1 MCFSGGTTTQT
12 NTLPSWASSDIQNG
26 LGSALNTYG
35 TSTFQNYP
43 GSLQA
48 TNDPSMAQAMG
59 GTASGSS
66 YVPGQVTAGSL
77 SGSDLSGYTNPYTQS
92 VIDSSMTNINRQLD
106 QTKQSEDGQAAM
118 SGAFGGDRAAIVNT
132 EADRNANDL
141 AAQTTSGL
149 EQAGYTNAQQMAT
162 QDLNRN
168 LSAQQTNVQSG
179 LQGAGLRLGAD
190 QQLYSEGAGV
200 TALNQAGI
208 NANNQQFREAQQ
220 YPLQMAQLQTGAIGQ
235 TSGALGDMLTRATT
249 APSTSTLGTIA
260 GLGTTATGLLGL
272 LGGTGSGSGS
282 STGLLGLGASGLSY
296 LGNQLGLTGGTSAGS
311 SLSSLNSGSLAG
323 SPSSIPGLGT
333 DTFFGTTGDTGSSV
347 SDFSGSDGNI
357 LSSFGLGS
365 FADGGLVDD
374 PGYVPVAATDGM
386 LTIDQSGNVLPDT
399 MERAALARS
408 NGAMMPLPSSSS
420 ATADGAGWSQP
431 STGSMGLLGYAD
443 GGQVIGVTPDGV
455 PIYGPSG
462 DEPVAAPIAMAQ
474 PQQGGL
480 AGYQVNPVP
489 PGGQIAM
496 PSAQGI
502 PGPAGYNTNL
512 SPTNTR
518 LPLASQDGYGDLD
531 ANLAAAGQAAMAP
544 PDGGGG
550 GIVGQPVSA
559 APVPAPDASASPPP
573 AADPASAAPAPALAA
588 PTDDTGTPDP
598 SLPIPPIP
606 PEGGAPVP
614 TRLQASADPS
624 APLPGG
630 QATPASSGSG
640 LAAMPAGRGNGLVA
654 QGMARG
660 TPSSAIASGSGN
672 SWAMPVLAAGLG
684 MLSSAGPSAAKMIGG
699 GLAGVQNLMEGR
711 QMQAQQQLRLA
722 QLQQTGAYQQG
733 MLANRAG
740 SNVIAQQRADTGT
753 DRQQSQAQVNDARAQ
768 QLQASAQAALAKAQR
783 AATPTTTT
791 AQLKQNAIDDLV
803 SQGVSPS
810 DAYQQ
815 VSGLAIQQQRVD
827 QQGNLGQQRIDQQGN
842 LGQQRI
848 DNQNTQFGQTQGLK
862 VQQQADLQA
871 QRQQQAQFHA
881 NDAENRGA
889 RAIMFAA
896 GQAGKTVTYAA
907 ALQAVRSGNN
917 NAGAAPIPA
926 ATPPVSGTAASSP
939 PPSAVASK
947 YHEGQIANGPNGK
960 RAIFTNG
967 VWQQIGNP

>member
-179 LQGAGLRLGAD
+179 LQGAGLRLSGD

-296 LGNQLGLTGGTSAGS
+296 LGNQLGLTGSTGGSTDWSGLTQGGGTDTSITDWSGLTGGTGDDTS
-311 SLSSLNSGSLAG
+311 SLSGL
-323 SPSSIPGLGT
+323 IP
-333 DTFFGTTGDTGSSV
+333 
-347 SDFSGSDGNI
+347 DG
-357 LSSFGLGS
+357 

-489 PGGQIAM
+489 PTMTAQPM
-496 PSAQGI
+496 PSQT
-502 PGPAGYNTNL
+502 GY
-512 SPTNTR
+512 S
-518 LPLASQDGYGDLD
+518 DLD
-531 ANLAAAGQAAMAP
+531 ASLAAAGQAALAP
-544 PDGGGG
+544 PDGGSGG
-550 GIVGQPVSA
+550 VVGQPDPSA
-559 APVPAPDASASPPP
+559 SAPAPASDATASPTP
-573 AADPASAAPAPALAA
+573 AADPANAAPAAAAA
-588 PTDDTGTPDP
+588 PADDTGTPDP

-606 PEGGAPVP
+606 PEGGAPPVP
-614 TRLQASADPS
+614 TRLQASADPG

-660 TPSSAIASGSGN
+660 TPSSAVASGSGN

-684 MLSSAGPSAAKMIGG
+684 MLSNAGPSAAKMIGG

-722 QLQQTGAYQQG
+722 QMQQTGAYQQG

-791 AQLKQNAIDDLV
+791 AQLKQNAINDLV

-848 DNQNTQFGQTQGLK
+848 DNQNTQFGQQQGLK

-881 NDAENRGA
+881 NDAEDRGA
-889 RAIMFAA
+889 RSIMYAA
-896 GQAGKTVTYAA
+896 AQTGKTVTYAT
-907 ALQAVRSGNN
+907 ALQSVRAGNTG
-917 NAGAAPIPA
+917 AGPAPAPGAAA
-926 ATPPVSGTAASSP
+926 ATPAAAPAGIQEGRTATGPDGT
-939 PPSAVASK
+939 
-947 YHEGQIANGPNGK
+947 
-960 RAIFTNG
+960 RMIFTTG
-967 VWQQIGNP
+967 RWQKMTGS

>member
-26 LGSALNTYG
+26 LGSALSTYG

-43 GSLQA
+43 GQLQA

-296 LGNQLGLTGGTSAGS
+296 LGNQLGLTGSTGGSTDWSGLTQGGGTDTSITDWSGLTGGTGDDTS
-311 SLSSLNSGSLAG
+311 SLSGL
-323 SPSSIPGLGT
+323 IP
-333 DTFFGTTGDTGSSV
+333 
-347 SDFSGSDGNI
+347 DG
-357 LSSFGLGS
+357 

-518 LPLASQDGYGDLD
+518 LPLPSQDGYGDLD
-531 ANLAAAGQAAMAP
+531 ASLAAAGQAAMAP

-550 GIVGQPVSA
+550 GVVGQPDPA
-559 APVPAPDASASPPP
+559 APVPASDASASTP
-573 AADPASAAPAPALAA
+573 AGDPASAAPAAAAAA
-588 PTDDTGTPDP
+588 PTDDAGTPDP

-606 PEGGAPVP
+606 PEGGAPPVP
-614 TRLQASADPS
+614 TRLQASADPG

-630 QATPASSGSG
+630 QATPASSSSG
-640 LAAMPAGRGNGLVA
+640 LAAMPAARGNGLVA
-654 QGMARG
+654 QAMARG
-660 TPSSAIASGSGN
+660 NPSSAVASGSGN

-684 MLSSAGPSAAKMIGG
+684 MLSNAGPSAAKMIGG

-722 QLQQTGAYQQG
+722 QMQQTGAYQQG

-791 AQLKQNAIDDLV
+791 AQLKQNAINDLV

-881 NDAENRGA
+881 NDAEDRGA

-896 GQAGKTVTYAA
+896 GQAGKTIPYGA
-907 ALQAVRSGNN
+907 ALQAVRSGN
-917 NAGAAPIPA
+917 AGAGPAPVPA
-926 ATPPVSGTAASSP
+926 AP
-939 PPSAVASK
+939 AVAPAAAPATTAGNQ
-947 YHEGQIANGPNGK
+947 EGRTATDKNGA
-960 RAIFTNG
+960 RMIFTNG
-967 VWQQIGNP
+967 VWQKMGGV

>member
-220 YPLQMAQLQTGAIGQ
+220 YPLQMAQLETGAIGQ

-489 PGGQIAM
+489 PTMTAQPM
-496 PSAQGI
+496 PSQT
-502 PGPAGYNTNL
+502 GY
-512 SPTNTR
+512 S
-518 LPLASQDGYGDLD
+518 DLD
-531 ANLAAAGQAAMAP
+531 ASLAAAGQAALAP
-544 PDGGGG
+544 PDGGSGG
-550 GIVGQPVSA
+550 AVGQPDPSA
-559 APVPAPDASASPPP
+559 SAPAPASDATASPTP
-573 AADPASAAPAPALAA
+573 AADPANAAPAAAAA
-588 PTDDTGTPDP
+588 PADDTGTPDP

-606 PEGGAPVP
+606 PEGGAPPVP
-614 TRLQASADPS
+614 TRLQASADPG

-660 TPSSAIASGSGN
+660 TPSSAVASGSGN

-684 MLSSAGPSAAKMIGG
+684 MLSNAGPSAAKMIGG

-722 QLQQTGAYQQG
+722 QMQQTGAYQQG

-740 SNVIAQQRADTGT
+740 SNVIAQQRANTGT

-791 AQLKQNAIDDLV
+791 AQLKQNAINDLV

-815 VSGLAIQQQRVD
+815 VSGLAIQQQRVDQQGNLGQQRID

-881 NDAENRGA
+881 NDAEDRGA
-889 RAIMFAA
+889 RSIMYAA
-896 GQAGKTVTYAA
+896 AQAGKTVKYSD
-907 ALQAVRSGNN
+907 ALKDVRDGNN
-917 NAGAAPIPA
+917 GAGPAPVPGASAATPAAAGAAIQEGRT
-926 ATPPVSGTAASSP
+926 ATGPDGT
-939 PPSAVASK
+939 
-947 YHEGQIANGPNGK
+947 
-960 RAIFTNG
+960 RMIFTAG
-967 VWQQIGNP
+967 RWQKMTGS